1 MPRQPFPGTITA
13 LVAQAKSRKHL
24 GERVNIFIDAKFS
37 FALDILL
44 VEKHKLARG
53 MQISAQFLSQLLQED
68 GDAKARAR
76 ALHFLSY
83 RPRSINEVRERLKR
97 DEWSDEVIDRV
108 LARLQ
113 QEKYLGDELFSSLWV
128 ENRTLGKPRGARVL
142 RQELRQKGVA
152 NETIDEAL
160 PSNDEELENAVAA
173 ARQLLKSKERAWKNF
188 KEREKRD
195 KFFATMQRRGFS
207 FYVAKAAWQQ
217 IEEEDEGTDEV

>member
-1 MPRQPFPGTITA
+1 MTGQPFPGTITTLA
-13 LVAQAKSRKHL
+13 AQAKNRKHL
-24 GERVNIFIDAKFS
+24 GQRVNIFIDGKFS

-53 MQISAQFLSQLLQED
+53 MQITAQFLSQLLQED

-83 RPRSINEVRERLKR
+83 RPRSIGEVRERLKR
-97 DEWSDEVIDRV
+97 DEWSDEVIERV
-108 LARLQ
+108 LTRLQ

-152 NETIDEAL
+152 SETIDEAL
-160 PSNDEELENAVAA
+160 PSNDEEHENAVVAA
-173 ARQLLKSKERAWKNF
+173 QQLLNGKERAWKNLD
-188 KEREKRD
+188 EREKRD
-195 KFFATMQRRGFS
+195 KFFAAMQRRGFS

-217 IEEEDEGTDEV
+217 IQDEEQNVTES